1 MAIHDDTRRVT
12 AGRRVV
18 NLASDPANGAA
29 VRALT
34 QAARPTPLSIDV
46 LRIDQGIQM
55 RAGGLDANRVEQY
68 AEDMRRGDDFDP
80 ITVFNAQGVFWLADG
95 FHRVAAARKA
105 GLLELPAI
113 IRQGDRR
120 SAILFAVGANAGHG
134 LDRTDDDKRL
144 AVDTML
150 ADPEW
155 RKWVD
160 AEIARRCRVSD
171 PFVKKRREI
180 MENSER
186 VQAAMKG
193 APPPEPITKR
203 LRVDKHG
210 NTSEIE
216 TKNLGTVGG
225 KSGAGSR
232 GGGGGGGGGAKSKGA
247 AVGKCVKCGRP
258 LTDPAHAAAGI
269 GPCCAAKQAGAGGGE
284 SAESAE
290 AARAELAREVAQ
302 VMRGAL
308 EYVPR
313 FVEVGGDKFVATGL
327 RDHLQGAIAAME
339 KVAEVG

>member
-46 LRIDQGIQM
+46 LRVDQGIQM
-55 RAGGLDANRVEQY
+55 RAGGLDADRVDQY

-134 LDRTDDDKRL
+134 LDRTNEDKRL
-144 AVDTML
+144 AVDTL
-150 ADPEW
+150 LKDPEW
-155 RKWVD
+155 RQWVN

-171 PFVKKRREI
+171 PFVADRRKEL
-180 MENSER
+180 EKEER
-186 VQAAMKG
+186 KDAEQKG
-193 APPPEPITKR
+193 APAPEPSPVR

-210 NTSEIE
+210 NTSPLN
-216 TKNLGTVGG
+216 TTNLGTVGG

-232 GGGGGGGGGAKSKGA
+232 GGGGGGAKSKGL

-269 GPCCAAKQAGAGGGE
+269 GPCCAAKQAGAGGGG
-284 SAESAE
+284 ESAE

-308 EYVPR
+308 GYVPQ
-313 FVEVGGDKFVATGL
+313 FVEAGGDKFLATGL

>member
-29 VRALT
+29 VRALHQT
-34 QAARPTPLSIDV
+34 GRATPLSIDI

-55 RAGGLDANRVEQY
+55 RAGGLDAARVEQY
-68 AEDMRRGDDFDP
+68 AEDMKRGDDFDP

-134 LDRTDDDKRL
+134 LDRTSEDKRL

-155 RKWVD
+155 RQWTN
-160 AEIARRCRVSD
+160 AEIARRCRVSE
-171 PFVKKRREI
+171 PFVATRREI

-232 GGGGGGGGGAKSKGA
+232 GGSSASSGAGAKSKGL

-284 SAESAE
+284 SAE

-313 FVEVGGDKFVATGL
+313 FVEAGGDKFLATGL

-339 KVAEVG
+339 KVAEVEA

>member
-29 VRALT
+29 ALALHQTGRA
-34 QAARPTPLSIDV
+34 TPLSIDV

-55 RAGGLDANRVEQY
+55 RAGGLDAARVEQY

-144 AVDTML
+144 AVDTLL

-193 APPPEPITKR
+193 APPPEPTTKR

-216 TKNLGTVGG
+216 TKNLGTVNG

-232 GGGGGGGGGAKSKGA
+232 GGSSASSGAGAKSKTP

-284 SAESAE
+284 SAE
-290 AARAELAREVAQ
+290 AARVELAREVQAA
-302 VMRGAL
+302 MRGAL
-308 EYVPR
+308 EYVPQ
-313 FVEVGGDKFVATGL
+313 FVEVGGDKFLATGL
-327 RDHLQGAIAAME
+327 RDHLKGAIVAME
-339 KVAEVG
+339 KIAGVEA